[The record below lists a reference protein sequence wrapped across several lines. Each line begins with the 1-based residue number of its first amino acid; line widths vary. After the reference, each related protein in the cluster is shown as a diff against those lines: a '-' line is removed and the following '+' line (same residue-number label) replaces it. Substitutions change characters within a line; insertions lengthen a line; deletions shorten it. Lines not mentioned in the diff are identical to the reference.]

1 MVLMRSWIGF
11 RNNLPIKCVGL
22 ILVVM
27 SDDPIK
33 NALATVPRIATEDV
47 VPVGLL
53 PTGFDSKYE
62 IKSFR
67 NAANLLTSAHPSGFQ
82 QLLGVLDSFEILME
96 DILKKGGN
104 KSQVAKKLEAALHP
118 LGWNETRIS
127 GDLLVRKRAKALNTK
142 TKSPKFIRV
151 EDASVLENFL
161 DGHQID
167 FVKDRVA
174 FDLEWNSK
182 DQTFDRDLYA
192 MRAFYEC
199 GIIDVGIILTRSTNL
214 SKMFADIASR
224 ADSTKSFKD
233 KYGASTTWMG
243 KLDYRVNAG
252 RAGGCPILALG
263 FQEAVFTDLGSW
275 RQTHPILDASVTA
288 ESMLVEDEDD
298 D

>member
-1 MVLMRSWIGF
+1 MKG
-11 RNNLPIKCVGL
+11 G
-22 ILVVM
+22 M
-27 SDDPIK
+27 SDDPLK
-33 NALATVPRIATEDV
+33 TALAALPRIATEDRL
-47 VPVGLL
+47 PAGLL
-53 PTGFDSKYE
+53 PSGFTEKYE

-67 NAANLLTSAHPSGFQ
+67 NAANLLSTAHGTEVSQLFDILNSFQ
-82 QLLGVLDSFEILME
+82 IQME

-104 KSQVAKKLEAALHP
+104 KSQVAKKLEAVLHP

-127 GDLLVRKRAKALNTK
+127 GDLLVRKRAKALNTR
-142 TKSPKFIRV
+142 TKSPKFLTV
-151 EDASVLENFL
+151 DDLSVLENFL

-199 GIIDVGIILTRSTNL
+199 GIIDVGIILTRSSNL
-214 SKMFADIASR
+214 ALMFADMASR
-224 ADSTKSFKD
+224 IDASKSFKD

-263 FQEAVFTDLGSW
+263 FREAVFTELEEW
-275 RQTHPILDASVTA
+275 RNANPIIDASAAA
-288 ESMLVEDEDD
+288 EFLTEEDSGD
-298 D
+298 

>member
-1 MVLMRSWIGF
+1 ML
-11 RNNLPIKCVGL
+11 
-22 ILVVM
+22 
-27 SDDPIK
+27 DDPLK
-33 NALATVPRIATEDV
+33 TALSALPRIATEDLI
-47 VPVGLL
+47 PPGLM
-53 PTGFDSKYE
+53 PDGFQQKYE

-67 NAANLLTSAHPSGFQ
+67 NAANLLVTAHREGIT
-82 QLLGVLDSFEILME
+82 QLFSILNSFEIQMD

-104 KSQVAKKLEAALHP
+104 KSEVAKKLESLLHP
-118 LGWNETRIS
+118 IGWNETRIS

-142 TKSPKFIRV
+142 TKNPKFIKV
-151 EDASVLENFL
+151 EDVSILENFL

-192 MRAFYEC
+192 MRAFYDC
-199 GIIDVGIILTRSTNL
+199 GIIDAGIILTRSTNL
-214 SKMFADIASR
+214 AVMFADIASR
-224 ADSTKSFKD
+224 LDSLVSFKE

-263 FQEAVFTDLGSW
+263 FTEAAFVELEDW
-275 RQTHPILDASVTA
+275 RADHPVIDASVTA
-288 ESMLVEDEDD
+288 DVLLKEEAED
-298 D
+298 

>member
-1 MVLMRSWIGF
+1 MM
-11 RNNLPIKCVGL
+11 N
-22 ILVVM
+22 
-27 SDDPIK
+27 DPLKI
-33 NALATVPRIATEDV
+33 ALAALPKIATEDKLDL
-47 VPVGLL
+47 GML
-53 PTGFDSKYE
+53 PRGFGEKYE

-67 NAANLLTSAHPSGFQ
+67 NAASLLMVAHPQ
-82 QLLGVLDSFEILME
+82 EVKQLLAELNGFEIQME

-104 KSQVAKKLEAALHP
+104 KSQVAKKLEAKLHP

-127 GDLLVRKRAKALNTK
+127 GDLVVRKRAKALNTRS
-142 TKSPKFIRV
+142 KSPKFLKV

-167 FVKDRVA
+167 FVKDRIA

-192 MRAFYEC
+192 MRAFYDC
-199 GIIDVGIILTRSTNL
+199 GIIDAGIILTRSTEL
-214 SKMFADIASR
+214 TGMFADIASR
-224 ADSTKSFKD
+224 IDGLKSFKD

-263 FQEAVFTDLGSW
+263 FREAVFTELGSW
-275 RQTHPILDASVTA
+275 RANNAVLDPSITA
-288 ESMLVEDEDD
+288 EALMEDD
-298 D
+298 SEE

>member
-1 MVLMRSWIGF
+1 MI
-11 RNNLPIKCVGL
+11 
-22 ILVVM
+22 
-27 SDDPIK
+27 DDPLK
-33 NALATVPRIATEDV
+33 TALSALPKIATEDKLNL
-47 VPVGLL
+47 GIL
-53 PTGFDSKYE
+53 PKGFDNKYQ

-67 NAANLLTSAHPSGFQ
+67 NAANLLMVAHAEEVT
-82 QLLGVLDSFEILME
+82 QLLAVLNAFEIQME

-104 KSQVAKKLEAALHP
+104 KSQVAKKLEAKLHP

-127 GDLLVRKRAKALNTK
+127 GDLVVRKRAKALNTAR
-142 TKSPKFIRV
+142 KSPKYLKV

-192 MRAFYEC
+192 MRAFYDC
-199 GIIDVGIILTRSTNL
+199 GIIDAGIILTRSTEL
-214 SKMFADIASR
+214 TGMFADIASR
-224 ADSTKSFKD
+224 IEGVSSFKD

-243 KLDYRVNAG
+243 KLDYRINAG

-263 FQEAVFTDLGSW
+263 FREAMFTELDAW
-275 RQTHPILDASVTA
+275 RASNPILDPTITA
-288 ESMLVEDEDD
+288 EALMEESPEE
-298 D
+298 

>member
-1 MVLMRSWIGF
+1 MLPDGF
-11 RNNLPIKCVGL
+11 A
-22 ILVVM
+22 
-27 SDDPIK
+27 D
-33 NALATVPRIATEDV
+33 
-47 VPVGLL
+47 
-53 PTGFDSKYE
+53 KYE
-62 IKSFR
+62 VKSFR
-67 NAANLLTSAHPSGFQ
+67 NAANLLVTAHKDEAS
-82 QLLGVLDSFEILME
+82 QLFGVLNSFEIRMD

-104 KSQVAKKLEAALHP
+104 KSQVAKKLEAKLHP

-127 GDLLVRKRAKALNTK
+127 GDLLVRRRAKALNTQ
-142 TKSPKFIRV
+142 TKSPKFLKVDGTSI
-151 EDASVLENFL
+151 LENFL

-199 GIIDVGIILTRSTNL
+199 GIIDVGIILTRSTDL
-214 SKMFADIASR
+214 AQMFADIASR
-224 ADSTKSFKD
+224 LDAVKSFKD

-263 FQEAVFTDLGSW
+263 FQEPIFTELEAW
-275 RQTHPILDASVTA
+275 RETHSVIDSSVTA
-288 ESMLVEDEDD
+288 ESLIQDD
-298 D
+298 SEEV

>member
-1 MVLMRSWIGF
+1 MT
-11 RNNLPIKCVGL
+11 N
-22 ILVVM
+22 
-27 SDDPIK
+27 DPLL
-33 NALATVPRIATEDV
+33 NALATLPRIGTEDRI
-47 VPVGLL
+47 PEGLL
-53 PTGFDSKYE
+53 PSGFAEKYQ

-67 NAANLLTSAHPSGFQ
+67 NAANLLSTAHGAEVRKLFE
-82 QLLGVLDSFEILME
+82 VLTTFEIQMD

-104 KSQVAKKLEAALHP
+104 KSQVAKKLESKLHP

-127 GDLLVRKRAKALNTK
+127 GDLLVRKRAKALNTR
-142 TKSPKFIRV
+142 TKSPKFLKVDDVSI
-151 EDASVLENFL
+151 LESFL

-199 GIIDVGIILTRSTNL
+199 GIIDVGIILTRSSEL
-214 SKMFADIASR
+214 SAMFADIATR
-224 ADSTKSFKD
+224 LDTLTSFKD

-263 FQEAVFTDLGSW
+263 FREAAFVELDEW
-275 RQTHPILDASVTA
+275 RKANPVRDARAAA
-288 ESMLVEDEDD
+288 EFLAEDSSDD
-298 D
+298 

>member
-1 MVLMRSWIGF
+1 MT
-11 RNNLPIKCVGL
+11 
-22 ILVVM
+22 
-27 SDDPIK
+27 DDPLK
-33 NALATVPRIATEDV
+33 TALAAIPRIATQDV
-47 VPVGLL
+47 L
-53 PTGFDSKYE
+53 PSGVLPRGFKSKYE

-67 NAANLLTSAHPSGFQ
+67 NAATLLSSAHTAEFKE
-82 QLLGVLDSFEILME
+82 LLGVLQKFKVVME
-96 DILKKGGN
+96 DILKGGGN

-127 GDLLVRKRAKALNTK
+127 GDLLVRKRAKALNTRK
-142 TKSPKFIRV
+142 KSPKFLKV
-151 EDASVLENFL
+151 DDTSLLENFL

-199 GIIDVGIILTRSTNL
+199 GIIDAGIILTRSTGL

-224 ADSTKSFKD
+224 INSTKSFKN

-263 FQEAVFTDLGSW
+263 FKENAFSDLEEWRKGHPVVNTD
-275 RQTHPILDASVTA
+275 VTA
-288 ESMLVEDEDD
+288 ESLLTGDEEEEADE
-298 D
+298 

>member
-1 MVLMRSWIGF
+1 MRRVQSFG
-11 RNNLPIKCVGL
+11 LPNAEVAAHEVG
-22 ILVVM
+22 M
-27 SDDPIK
+27 TDDPLK
-33 NALATVPRIATEDV
+33 TALATLPRIATEDRI
-47 VPVGLL
+47 PDGFL
-53 PTGFDSKYE
+53 PDAFTEKYE

-67 NAANLLTSAHPSGFQ
+67 NAANLLSTAHGEEII
-82 QLLGVLDSFEILME
+82 QLFEILNSFEIQME

-104 KSQVAKKLEAALHP
+104 KSQVAKKLESALHP
-118 LGWNETRIS
+118 VGWNETRIS
-127 GDLLVRKRAKALNTK
+127 GDLLVRRRAKALNTR
-142 TKSPKFIRV
+142 TKSPKFLKV
-151 EDASVLENFL
+151 DDVSVLENFL

-199 GIIDVGIILTRSTNL
+199 GIIDVGIILTRSSDLAT
-214 SKMFADIASR
+214 MFADIASR
-224 ADSTKSFKD
+224 LDALKSFKD

-263 FQEAVFTDLGSW
+263 FKEAAFTELDEW
-275 RQTHPILDASVTA
+275 RKAHPVLDASA
-288 ESMLVEDEDD
+288 AVEFLSEEEADD
-298 D
+298 

>member
-1 MVLMRSWIGF
+1 M
-11 RNNLPIKCVGL
+11 N
-22 ILVVM
+22 
-27 SDDPIK
+27 DDPLK
-33 NALATVPRIATEDV
+33 TALSALPKIATEDRLNLGV
-47 VPVGLL
+47 L
-53 PTGFDSKYE
+53 PIGFDQKYE

-67 NAANLLTSAHPSGFQ
+67 NAASLLMVAHSAEVTH
-82 QLLGVLDSFEILME
+82 LLGLLNDFEIQME

-104 KSQVAKKLEAALHP
+104 KSQVALKLEALLHP

-127 GDLLVRKRAKALNTK
+127 GDLVVRKRAKALNTR
-142 TKSPKFIRV
+142 TKSPKFVKV

-192 MRAFYEC
+192 MRAFYDC
-199 GIIDVGIILTRSTNL
+199 GIIDAGIILTRSTEL
-214 SKMFADIASR
+214 AGMFADIASR
-224 ADSTKSFKD
+224 IDGVKSFKD

-243 KLDYRVNAG
+243 KLDYRINAG

-263 FQEAVFTDLGSW
+263 FREAMFTELKSW
-275 RQTHPILDASVTA
+275 RSSNPVIDPTITA
-288 ESMLVEDEDD
+288 ETLMEESQEE
-298 D
+298 

>member
-1 MVLMRSWIGF
+1 MFLHRMG
-11 RNNLPIKCVGL
+11 
-22 ILVVM
+22 
-27 SDDPIK
+27 DDPLK
-33 NALATVPRIATEDV
+33 NALAALPRIATQDEI
-47 VPVGLL
+47 PSGML
-53 PTGFDSKYE
+53 PNGFDTKYE

-67 NAANLLTSAHPSGFQ
+67 NAANLLVTAHKEGAS
-82 QLLGVLDSFEILME
+82 QLFEVLHTFEIQME

-104 KSQVAKKLEAALHP
+104 KSQVAKKLEAKLHP

-127 GDLLVRKRAKALNTK
+127 GDLLVRTRSKALNTR
-142 TKSPKFIRV
+142 TKSPKFHKVDDTSIL
-151 EDASVLENFL
+151 ANFL

-199 GIIDVGIILTRSTNL
+199 GIIDVGIILTRSTDL
-214 SKMFADIASR
+214 ASMFADIASR
-224 ADSTKSFKD
+224 LDAVKSFKD

-263 FQEAVFTDLGSW
+263 FQEAAFTELESW
-275 RQTHPILDASVTA
+275 REANPVIDASVTA
-288 ESMLVEDEDD
+288 ESLMEEDSED
-298 D
+298 